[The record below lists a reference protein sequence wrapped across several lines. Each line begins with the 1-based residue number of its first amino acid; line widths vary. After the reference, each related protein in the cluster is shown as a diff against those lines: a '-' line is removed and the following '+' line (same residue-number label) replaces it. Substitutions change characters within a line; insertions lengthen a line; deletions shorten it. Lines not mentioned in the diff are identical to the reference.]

1 MPDDIPI
8 RLAVTFAPS
17 RARVLQGVHANFP
30 RRPKA
35 SDSLFVMA
43 NHGQLLE
50 YSLDPVP
57 DQSEFQKKFCSEY
70 NVCHPPAIAKDK
82 VCESSPIDLNIVAF
96 GQWNL
101 AKSGGKERYLKLII
115 ITC

>member
-1 MPDDIPI
+1 MLIVMLIQD
-8 RLAVTFAPS
+8 RGVAAPRS
-17 RARVLQGVHANFP
+17 FIIFIIVVLQGVHAGFP

-57 DQSEFQKKFCSEY
+57 DQSKLMDMMEINFC
-70 NVCHPPAIAKDK
+70 KDDD
-82 VCESSPIDLNIVAF
+82 VDDDSLDNDDDDGDGDDDDNDDSNP
-96 GQWNL
+96 
-101 AKSGGKERYLKLII
+101 Y
-115 ITC
+115 